1 MAGAGRAGGELPAGA
16 RLRGRRA
23 EPHQARWTR
32 RRSGVAAAEP
42 LRRVGEPG
50 AYQARP
56 RGRGRSV
63 PRRRGG
69 AGPWRE
75 RSVGS
80 AVGRA
85 APARGRAW
93 EDARATTSGGVAGA
107 GFPTK
112 RGGRRTKATPSWPLA
127 GVGTAGD
134 LIRSPGPAEP
144 GDRAKRHKGRDE
156 DRIMG
161 LGTRE
166 PTKREPTESTDCTRA
181 EGRAEGLQAVT
192 WRGGQGTPTPSGP
205 RAAWRGGSGP
215 RRLRPLVPAPRFRP
229 PSLATPSHSPRS
241 PAFRGFAHS
250 LCSNEMTA

>member
-1 MAGAGRAGGELPAGA
+1 MGGAERARIRGGCGPRGLAGQERERTPRATRGRGGRPRPPRGPPAPERYGARRGRTMAGAGRAGGELPRATRGGCRLHRLRSAGA

-80 AVGRA
+80 AVLRA

-93 EDARATTSGGVAGA
+93 EDARATTSGGVAGT

-127 GVGTAGD
+127 GVRTAGD

-144 GDRAKRHKGRDE
+144 GDRAKRHKGREE

-181 EGRAEGLQAVT
+181 
-192 WRGGQGTPTPSGP
+192 
-205 RAAWRGGSGP
+205 
-215 RRLRPLVPAPRFRP
+215 
-229 PSLATPSHSPRS
+229 
-241 PAFRGFAHS
+241 
-250 LCSNEMTA
+250 